1 MGHCDNFVALEGR
14 RTMFVA
20 FWTKTGQLVTA
31 HPKTIVL
38 QRVRR
43 QMGDHQGHSASRDQE
58 VSSPQPNPPAMAI
71 FRCAQNVLGVE
82 AFTYQ
87 NWRKKQLMESI
98 PRHPLKPPE
107 VWRFR

>member
-1 MGHCDNFVALEGR
+1 MDGMGHCDNFVALEGR

-71 FRCAQNVLGVE
+71 QMRPKCVGSGSFYLPKLA
-82 AFTYQ
+82 
-87 NWRKKQLMESI
+87 KKTI
-98 PRHPLKPPE
+98 DGINP
-107 VWRFR
+107 